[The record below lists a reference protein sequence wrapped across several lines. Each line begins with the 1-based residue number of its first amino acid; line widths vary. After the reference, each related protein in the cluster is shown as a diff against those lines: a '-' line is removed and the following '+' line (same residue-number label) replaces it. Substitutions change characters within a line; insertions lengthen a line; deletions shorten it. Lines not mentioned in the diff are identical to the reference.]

1 MEIEYKWELTD
12 EQAAREVAA
21 HCREAVQAQG
31 PREKTLL
38 ATYYDTPDLW
48 MKELHGALRLRTENG
63 VGVCCMKLA
72 AKGQQDGYK
81 AREEYEVQAE
91 TLEEGLRLLPGAGA
105 PADLCQQLLESELVP
120 TAQTDFTRH
129 AYELSCAGE
138 HGTFSAELAIDGGFL
153 RNGPKEAALHE
164 LELEFVEGSEEAF
177 HAFAKDLETR
187 FGLKVQPLS
196 KLARAVAL

>member
-1 MEIEYKWELTD
+1 MRTRVYSNGS
-12 EQAAREVAA
+12 
-21 HCREAVQAQG
+21 CRKPGDRGSCHVE
-31 PREKTLL
+31 REKLQRVECESGRGCAVLSAGGGAASCLL
-38 ATYYDTPDLW
+38 
-48 MKELHGALRLRTENG
+48 
-63 VGVCCMKLA
+63 
-72 AKGQQDGYK
+72 
-81 AREEYEVQAE
+81 
-91 TLEEGLRLLPGAGA
+91 GAGA

-164 LELEFVEGSEEAF
+164 LELELVEGSEEAF